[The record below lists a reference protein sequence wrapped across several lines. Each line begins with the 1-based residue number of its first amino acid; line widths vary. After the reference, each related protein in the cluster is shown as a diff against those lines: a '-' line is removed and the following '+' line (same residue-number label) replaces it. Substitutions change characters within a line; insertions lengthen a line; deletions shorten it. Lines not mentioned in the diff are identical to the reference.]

1 MNSEFDYLI
10 TLLDG
15 ILGKHRKHNESS
27 GQISYDCPVCSYEIK
42 GLERGDRKGN
52 LEVNYFRNVFHCWSC
67 GETHDTHGHLE
78 QLIKTYGSKED
89 VNTYNLYVQNLK
101 LSYPL
106 ANMDLPARD
115 PIALLNRVR

>member
-1 MNSEFDYLI
+1 MVMKQKQDFLRDRDKYLKDNWRVKNAI
-10 TLLDG
+10 DVYNDQNAFNKL
-15 ILGKHRKHNESS
+15 NET
-27 GQISYDCPVCSYEIK
+27 QKQAV
-42 GLERGDRKGN
+42 L
-52 LEVNYFRNVFHCWSC
+52 
-67 GETHDTHGHLE
+67 
-78 QLIKTYGSKED
+78 QD